1 MPIIRH
7 NRPVV
12 QRLGNDIVYGTG
24 VDGNATIS
32 GTTILDRDMYYK
44 DCTVNSGAILFT
56 NGFRVFCTGTLSIAG
71 TLGMPSSATHTVG
84 LGTITGRVADGAT
97 GGTKTYVLGD
107 SDAGGAAQVP
117 ASILK
122 DLEHAIQGWNWDP
135 TDGFKRFEGGSDGDV
150 GSDTAGSPGNPGGA
164 PPGNPPLGNPGNV
177 GSQGATG
184 SGGAGGTGGG
194 LVVVAAKTISGSG
207 TIASVGASGT
217 AGSTGSTGADGN
229 PGNAGAVNPDSHNPS
244 GSGTNAPTPND
255 PVAGNFNADHYSAG
269 NADHYFA
276 GNADH
281 NTADH
286 HTPPTHKESAGTP
299 VTAPAHNP
307 GYHIP
312 TSDQH
317 HQGYEYHNENPGN
330 PVWTPVPG
338 SHTEGNHSE
347 GDASSHSEGDA
358 SSHSEG
364 TQNSPTPVA
373 DTPGNPYSHAAHH
386 SEGNQDPG
394 GAAGTGGTG
403 GTGATGDTGQLGG
416 IILITDTAS
425 STIQSAMT
433 LTSATYTHINGSV

>member
-1 MPIIRH
+1 MAIIRH
-7 NRPVV
+7 NKPIV

-177 GSQGATG
+177 GAQGATG

-207 TIASVGASGT
+207 TIASVGATGT

-229 PGNAGAVNPDSHNPS
+229 PGNVGAANPDSHNPS
-244 GSGTNAPTPND
+244 GSNPPTPTN
-255 PVAGNFNADHYSAG
+255 PTAGNFNADH
-269 NADHYFA
+269 HFA

-281 NTADH
+281 HFAGNPDH
-286 HTPPTHKESAGTP
+286 HDESTTDPDHNSSKES
-299 VTAPAHNP
+299 
-307 GYHIP
+307 
-312 TSDQH
+312 
-317 HQGYEYHNENPGN
+317 PGN
-330 PVWTPVPG
+330 PVHSPG
-338 SHTEGNHSE
+338 HNPSFHHPTNGYHAPGFEYHSE
-347 GDASSHSEGDA
+347 HA
-358 SSHSEG
+358 
-364 TQNSPTPVA
+364 
-373 DTPGNPYSHAAHH
+373 GNPVHPPKKKFQTIKLNSLAELLTPAP
-386 SEGNQDPG
+386 SEK
-394 GAAGTGGTG
+394 
-403 GTGATGDTGQLGG
+403 
-416 IILITDTAS
+416 
-425 STIQSAMT
+425 
-433 LTSATYTHINGSV
+433 V

>member
-7 NRPVV
+7 NRPTV

-71 TLGMPSSATHTVG
+71 TLGMPSATTHTVG
-84 LGTITGRVADGAT
+84 LGTVTGRVADGAT

-207 TIASVGASGT
+207 TIASVGATGT

-229 PGNAGAVNPDSHNPS
+229 TGNSGAANPDSHNPA
-244 GSGTNAPTPND
+244 GSNAPTPTE
-255 PVAGNFNADHYSAG
+255 PTAGNFNADHYSAG
-269 NADHYFA
+269 NPDHYFA

-286 HTPPTHKESAGTP
+286 HTAPSHKESAGNP
-299 VTAPAHNP
+299 VHNPAHNP
-307 GYHIP
+307 GYHVP
-312 TSDQH
+312 TSGQH
-317 HQGYEYHNENPGN
+317 HQGFEYHTESAGN

-338 SHTEGNHSE
+338 SHTEG
-347 GDASSHSEGDA
+347 SHSEGDA

-364 TQNSPTPVA
+364 TASSHNEGTQNSPTPNPDA
-373 DTPGNPYSHAAHH
+373 PGNPYAAHH